1 MTLFYNLIFEVTC
14 ALFVLDLN
22 LTIVQNQCT
31 FFIKKQKSIKR
42 PSFDLVNTV
51 VGFVSLSA
59 GMSSHDVVAP
69 KKRRRMDSASD
80 EAVGGLMHLE
90 VLNLCGECMLA
101 LHVAGSMF
109 GRDLWK
115 MILDKVPS
123 KPGLQLVVFYNTA
136 RLVLNETLQQ
146 QGLGGE
152 RPKVSGTY
160 VPINLHAAWLFA
172 QGQTVAD
179 EEFSLVGITEVTWVG
194 DQTPA
199 LLQNLPNSLR
209 DLSFDENFNQSVNN
223 VRLLAGLE
231 CLTFG
236 YHFNKSLD
244 NVTWPARLQSLTFGC
259 CFNQSLDNV
268 TWPARLQSLTFGCFF
283 NQSLDNVTWP
293 AGLQTLA
300 FGDFNRS
307 LDKVKFPPHLQSL
320 TCGGHF
326 DQSLD
331 NLSWPERLQ
340 SLTLGFDFN
349 QSLDNVSWP
358 VGLQSLTFGWDFNQN
373 LDKVSWP
380 ATLQNLAFGGGDEGT
395 TGRNSSQSLDN
406 VKLPAG
412 LQSLTCGGCYNQSL
426 DNLSWPEGLRSL
438 TLAGDF
444 VDTLD
449 NVSWPAG
456 LQSLTSLE
464 ILIAVWTTCH
474 GLQASKT

>member
-1 MTLFYNLIFEVTC
+1 MY
-14 ALFVLDLN
+14 
-22 LTIVQNQCT
+22 
-31 FFIKKQKSIKR
+31 FFNKKQKSIKR

-69 KKRRRMDSASD
+69 KKRRRMDGASD

-123 KPGLQLVVFYNTA
+123 KPGLELVLSYNTA
-136 RLVLNETLQQ
+136 RLVLNETLHQ

-199 LLQNLPNSLR
+199 LLQNLPSSLHN
-209 DLSFDENFNQSVNN
+209 LSFDENFNQSLDN
-223 VRLLAGLE
+223 VTWPAGLQS
-231 CLTFG
+231 LTFG
-236 YHFNKSLD
+236 YHFNQSLD

-259 CFNQSLDNV
+259 CFN
-268 TWPARLQSLTFGCFF
+268 R
-283 NQSLDNVTWP
+283 SLDNVTWP

-300 FGDFNRS
+300 FGYGFNENLDDVSWPASLQTLAFDGDFNRS
-307 LDKVKFPPHLQSL
+307 LDNVKLPPGLQSL

-331 NLSWPERLQ
+331 NVSWPE
-340 SLTLGFDFN
+340 
-349 QSLDNVSWP
+349 
-358 VGLQSLTFGWDFNQN
+358 GLQSLTFGWDFNQN

-380 ATLQNLAFGGGDEGT
+380 ATLQNLAFGGGDEGPLV
-395 TGRNSSQSLDN
+395 G
-406 VKLPAG
+406 
-412 LQSLTCGGCYNQSL
+412 
-426 DNLSWPEGLRSL
+426 
-438 TLAGDF
+438 
-444 VDTLD
+444 
-449 NVSWPAG
+449 
-456 LQSLTSLE
+456 
-464 ILIAVWTTCH
+464 ILVRAWTT
-474 GLQASKT
+474 